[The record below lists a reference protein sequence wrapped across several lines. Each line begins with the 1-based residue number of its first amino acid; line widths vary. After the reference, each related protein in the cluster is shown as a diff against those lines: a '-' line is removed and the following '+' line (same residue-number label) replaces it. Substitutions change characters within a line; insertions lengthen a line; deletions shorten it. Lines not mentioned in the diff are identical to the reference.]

1 MTNLRNPEP
10 LLPLTPAMFHV
21 LLALA
26 DGDKQGY
33 AIRKE
38 GTRLTDGAVSLSAGT
53 LYGILRRL
61 DSEGMVVEKE
71 ERPAPELDDE
81 RRRYY
86 HLTEFGRRVACAEA
100 ERVGENCHDSTT
112 KFLCRSRI
120 PILAAVFSSGVPRR
134 CHPALLPVNNNER

>member
-1 MTNLRNPEP
+1 MKREIEMTDKRNTE
-10 LLPLTPAMFHV
+10 LMLPLTTAMFHV

-26 DGDKQGY
+26 DSDKHGY
-33 AIRKE
+33 AIMKE
-38 GTRLTDGAVSLSAGT
+38 VTRLTDGSVSLSAGT

-61 DSEGMVVEKE
+61 VSDGMVVEKD

-100 ERVGENCHDSTT
+100 ERLESM
-112 KFLCRSRI
+112 LALARSKN
-120 PILAAVFSSGVPRR
+120 LLT
-134 CHPALLPVNNNER
+134 PARTV

>member
-1 MTNLRNPEP
+1 MGESRKDVRSTEP

-26 DGDKQGY
+26 DGDKHGY
-33 AIRKE
+33 AMMKE
-38 GTRLTDGAVSLSAGT
+38 VSRLTDGGVSLSAGT

-61 DSEGMVVEKE
+61 ESEGMVAETD

-100 ERVGENCHDSTT
+100 ERLEDMLT
-112 KFLCRSRI
+112 LARSKN
-120 PILAAVFSSGVPRR
+120 
-134 CHPALLPVNNNER
+134 LLVKARTV

>member
-1 MTNLRNPEP
+1 MAEKREVEP

-26 DGDKQGY
+26 DGDKHGY
-33 AIRKE
+33 AIMKE
-38 GTRLTDGAVSLSAGT
+38 VARFTDGAVSLSAGT

-86 HLTEFGRRVACAEA
+86 HLTEFGRRVARAEA
-100 ERVGENCHDSTT
+100 ERLQDMLT
-112 KFLCRSRI
+112 LARSKNLLARI
-120 PILAAVFSSGVPRR
+120 E
-134 CHPALLPVNNNER
+134 PV

>member
-10 LLPLTPAMFHV
+10 LLPLTAAMFHV

-26 DGDKQGY
+26 DGDKHGY
-33 AIRKE
+33 AIMKE
-38 GTRLTDGAVSLSAGT
+38 VTRLTDGAVSLSAGT

-100 ERVGENCHDSTT
+100 ERLRDM
-112 KFLCRSRI
+112 LALARSKNLLAKAE
-120 PILAAVFSSGVPRR
+120 PI
-134 CHPALLPVNNNER
+134 